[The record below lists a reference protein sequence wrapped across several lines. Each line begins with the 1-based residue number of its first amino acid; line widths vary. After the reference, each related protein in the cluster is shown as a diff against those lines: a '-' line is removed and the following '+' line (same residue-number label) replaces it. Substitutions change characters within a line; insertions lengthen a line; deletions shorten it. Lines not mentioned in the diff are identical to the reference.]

1 MPTRRS
7 FLKIIELLAI
17 GQLVSGCNKSDAD
30 LTISLLKGSVPP
42 QSLKLFNQYFA
53 SNTSFDFQS
62 RGQLIELFSLLE
74 YWQSKQKKHIN
85 NSWPKVSILGSQKP
99 YISDL
104 LTLGDSW
111 LTQAIQKDLIQPI
124 AIDNWHNWHKLP
136 SYWQNLVIRDQSGNL
151 NRDGFIW
158 GAPYRWGTT
167 LIAYRVDKLNWDI
180 KDWDDLWNPK
190 LQNRISLIDQPREV
204 IGFTLKKLGKSYNTK
219 NIRGIP
225 QLRSELRALDKQ
237 IKYYNS
243 QYYLQPLLM
252 GEAWASVGWSND
264 IIPILAR
271 NRNIKA
277 IVPASGTSLWS
288 DVWVVPKKNNI
299 SELSDTAQK
308 WIDFCWQPEMADLI
322 SLFTNAS
329 SPMINNLDTEQLSP
343 EIVSNPLLYLQAK
356 TFDKCDFIKPLSK
369 QDQKDYIE
377 LWSKIKSVK

>member
-1 MPTRRS
+1 
-7 FLKIIELLAI
+7 
-17 GQLVSGCNKSDAD
+17 
-30 LTISLLKGSVPP
+30 
-42 QSLKLFNQYFA
+42 
-53 SNTSFDFQS
+53 
-62 RGQLIELFSLLE
+62 
-74 YWQSKQKKHIN
+74 
-85 NSWPKVSILGSQKP
+85 
-99 YISDL
+99 
-104 LTLGDSW
+104 
-111 LTQAIQKDLIQPI
+111 
-124 AIDNWHNWHKLP
+124 
-136 SYWQNLVIRDQSGNL
+136 
-151 NRDGFIW
+151 
-158 GAPYRWGTT
+158 
-167 LIAYRVDKLNWDI
+167 
-180 KDWDDLWNPK
+180 
-190 LQNRISLIDQPREV
+190 
-204 IGFTLKKLGKSYNTK
+204 
-219 NIRGIP
+219 
-225 QLRSELRALDKQ
+225 
-237 IKYYNS
+237 
-243 QYYLQPLLM
+243 M